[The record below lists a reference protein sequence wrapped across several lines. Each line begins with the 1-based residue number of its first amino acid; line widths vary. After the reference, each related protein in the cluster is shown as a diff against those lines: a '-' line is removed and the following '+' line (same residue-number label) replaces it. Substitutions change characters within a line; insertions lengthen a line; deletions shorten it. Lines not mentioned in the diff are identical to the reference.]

1 MSYGLMYRL
10 PFASITDAKFTIE
23 IEKDGYAGEVTE
35 LTGGATPFKVEA
47 DTEEFIYTPTR
58 FSTGSINVVGG
69 DYLQDLF
76 STDYRMFRVTL
87 KDANGVRW
95 CGFIEPELYTQDYVS
110 DVFELE
116 INCISAMSVLEYID
130 YKQQGEKRGFVS
142 LWDLLKK
149 CIDESRGQYG
159 HVYVPHVYASSKEK
173 FDDWENP
180 LENMYVSEQNFFN
193 EDDEPMTLKEVLEEI
208 MKLLNWTCTDWEG
221 DLYFID
227 ADNEAKEYYSFEM
240 GLKSWMGAYGN
251 ELIVQEIGFNDTTG
265 NSYDILPGYNKVVV
279 KCSNYPVGDALP
291 DLSFDKMRLLI
302 TKDERTYKSVTRGY
316 DVIHRKIYRP
326 IVFTMNAYKYEA
338 ADSSQG
344 EYILTLLTESEEK
357 SLIENGKNEAGW
369 MITGAIPIK
378 YDEYSEDG
386 DGNADI
392 TDYDYTEQ
400 ILIRTHSYSAAGGV
414 LYPKDN
420 RMPLIVIKG
429 VPAFYYGGAFNISFK
444 TEIRGMI
451 MPGNHL
457 EDFDLHFQLRIGD
470 RYFHG
475 KADESYKW
483 DNNPEVID
491 GEYDNNLIPDFGN
504 DRFGSFLGK
513 QYELVSNRK
522 LSDNLPGMKGYI
534 CKLPENIIL
543 AGDLELTVYAPY
555 VSTNIGGEH
564 PEHVILSNLEFDFQT
579 YEDAEAEEDED
590 SDRIY
595 ENVVNEEYINPLDDI
610 EFKISS
616 YNNDGACY
624 SKVLFGNDYL
634 KDNLYC
640 SIVDET
646 IRPEEML
653 IRRIVNHYGSPKV
666 KLTQGLKRGKIKPF
680 TILGDNFTVNKKY
693 MVIGG
698 EIDYKMNRFLCTMIE
713 I

>member
-23 IEKDGYAGEVTE
+23 IEKEGYTGEVTE
-35 LTGGATPFKVEA
+35 LTGGATPFTVEA

-58 FSTGSINVVGG
+58 FSTGRINVVGG
-69 DYLQDLF
+69 DYLQELF

-110 DVFELE
+110 DLFELE

-149 CIDESRGQYG
+149 CIDESRGQYQ

-173 FDDWENP
+173 YEAWENP
-180 LENMYVSEQNFFN
+180 LESMYVSEQNFFD

-227 ADNEAKEYYSFEM
+227 ADNEAKEYYSYNTD
-240 GLKSWMGAYGN
+240 LKTWAGNYGN

-265 NSYDILPGYNKVVV
+265 NSYDILPGYNKAVV

-291 DLSFDKMRLLI
+291 DLSFDKMKLLI
-302 TKDERTYKSVTRGY
+302 VKDEITQRPVGRQ

-326 IVFTMNAYKYEA
+326 IVFTMNAYQYEA
-338 ADSSQG
+338 IDTSLG
-344 EYILTLLTESEEK
+344 TYKLTFLTESKEK
-357 SLIENGKNEAGW
+357 KLIEEAQNEEGW

-378 YDEYSEDG
+378 YDEYSVDR

-392 TDYDYTEQ
+392 TDYNYTEQ
-400 ILIRTHSYSAAGGV
+400 IMIRTISVLPPHDPLYSR
-414 LYPKDN
+414 DN
-420 RMPLIVIKG
+420 RTPLIVIKG
-429 VPAFYYGGAFNISFK
+429 VPAFYYGGAFGISFN
-444 TEIRGMI
+444 TTLLGTLVQGAEWIE
-451 MPGNHL
+451 NF
-457 EDFDLHFQLRIGD
+457 DFHFQLRIGNN
-470 RYFHG
+470 YFHG
-475 KADESYKW
+475 KANGEYKW
-483 DNNPEVID
+483 DNNPEIID
-491 GEYDNNLIPDFGN
+491 GEYDNNLWPDFGD
-504 DRFGSFLGK
+504 DRFGNFIGHAF
-513 QYELVSNRK
+513 ELINKKK

-534 CKLPENIIL
+534 CKLPENTIL
-543 AGDLELTVYAPY
+543 AGDLELTIYAPY
-555 VSTNIGGEH
+555 ITSNIGKSKV
-564 PEHVILSNLEFDFQT
+564 EHVMLSNFDFDFQT

-653 IRRIVNHYGSPKV
+653 IRRIVNHYGSPKI